1 MLVKNL
7 IQLLLFFGMFLPVLC
22 FGQNTLQGIVYDS
35 QRNQRLGEVQIRNL
49 NTQKYQYNDIR
60 GEFRIPVSAGDVLVF
75 KKMGFISDTVV
86 YDNRQALII
95 HLKEQINA
103 IEEVQVYGRRNPDD
117 VLNEIKRDY
126 RKAFELAT
134 PGDIF
139 SVGRTGAGL
148 NISSLYNMVS
158 KEGRNAKRFT
168 QFIGKLHEQNIV
180 DFYFTPE
187 LVRNLIGLQG
197 EDLKVFMQLF
207 RPTYEFVVQANHYK
221 MVEYIKNKYEVFKL
235 HPNLRPL
242 RELPDIKMDVKNEK

>member
-1 MLVKNL
+1 MKNL
-7 IQLLLFFGMFLPVLC
+7 LQLLLFTGVFLPIMC
-22 FGQNTLQGIVYDS
+22 FGQETLEGIVYDS

-49 NTQKYQYNDIR
+49 TTQKYQYNDYR
-60 GEFRIPVSAGDVLVF
+60 GEFRIKVNPGDVLLF
-75 KKMGFISDTVV
+75 KKMGFNSDTVV
-86 YDNRQALII
+86 YDKQQALII
-95 HLKEQINA
+95 HLKEHINA
-103 IEEVQVYGRRNPDD
+103 IEEVQVYGRRNPED

-134 PGDIF
+134 PGEIF

-168 QFIGKLHEQNIV
+168 RFIEKLHEQNIV

-207 RPTYEFVVQANHYK
+207 RPTYEFVEVTNHYK
-221 MVEYIKNKYEVFKL
+221 LVQYIKNKYEVFKL